1 MKASYFLPKYW
12 PTWLGLLL
20 LRLISSLPWRVV
32 AWVSDGIGFLI
43 YHGYKSRREIAEK
56 NISTCFP
63 EWTKEKVQITAK
75 RSFQLATQA
84 MFFTGVAWWASEK
97 RYQSLVEFDSKLL
110 DEHTSSGKNVIV
122 LTPHFVGLEAAGV
135 FMSIDRPY
143 MTMYQYAKNALVH
156 HHVVTKRARFNGYLV
171 ERKEPLRRMLKL
183 LKQKIP
189 LYYLPDQD
197 AGRKGLFV
205 PFFGVQAS
213 SFDMLGKMA
222 KLSKAIVIPCS
233 VEIQQRGKGIKIR
246 LYPPLKDFPT
256 GDDMNDTLLQNQT
269 VENLIKE
276 FPEQYLWAH
285 KRFKTR
291 PEGEAPFYK

>member
-1 MKASYFLPKYW
+1 MKSSFFLPKYW

-20 LRLISSLPWRVV
+20 LRLISSLPWRMV
-32 AWVSDGIGFLI
+32 AWISDGIGFLI

-63 EWTKEKVQITAK
+63 EWTTERVQVTAK

-84 MFFTGVAWWASEK
+84 MFFTGVAWWASAK
-97 RYQSLVEFDSKLL
+97 RYRGLVEFDSTLL
-110 DEHTSSGKNVIV
+110 DEQTKAGNNVIV

-156 HHVVTKRARFNGYLV
+156 HHVVTKRARFSGHLV
-171 ERKEPLRRMLKL
+171 ERKEPLRKMLKL

-205 PFFGVQAS
+205 PFFGMQAS
-213 SFDMLGKMA
+213 SFDMLGKMTKMA
-222 KLSKAIVIPCS
+222 KAVVVPCS
-233 VEIQQRGKGIKIR
+233 VEIKPQGKGIKIC
-246 LYPPLKDFPT
+246 LYPPLKGFPV
-256 GDDMNDTLLQNQT
+256 GDDMSDTLRQNQT

-276 FPEQYLWAH
+276 LPEQYLWAH

-291 PEGEAPFYK
+291 PKGETPFYR